1 MEDVKE
7 DISAERNEQPMSLK
21 SKIVL
26 SLCLFILLGFFAAII
41 VSAVKAP
48 PDMLVEVD
56 RGKNYVIVYDRDT
69 GVMYCMT
76 NGKYNIGERFPLY
89 NSDGSLRLYEEA
101 EATTSEDI

>member
-21 SKIVL
+21 YKIVL

-48 PDMLVEVD
+48 TDMLVEVD

-69 GVMYCMT
+69 GVIYCMT
-76 NGKYNIGERFPLY
+76 NGKYNTGELFPLY
-89 NSDGSLRLYEEA
+89 NPDRSLRLYEEA

>member
-1 MEDVKE
+1 
-7 DISAERNEQPMSLK
+7 
-21 SKIVL
+21 
-26 SLCLFILLGFFAAII
+26 
-41 VSAVKAP
+41 
-48 PDMLVEVD
+48 MLVEVA
-56 RGKNYVIVYDRDT
+56 RGKNYVIVYGRDT

>member
-48 PDMLVEVD
+48 PVLWV
-56 RGKNYVIVYDRDT
+56 
-69 GVMYCMT
+69 
-76 NGKYNIGERFPLY
+76 
-89 NSDGSLRLYEEA
+89 
-101 EATTSEDI
+101 